1 MWRIKGLRIK
11 TPKPGTCPS
20 RGEGNQKCV
29 VLKSKQR
36 YFQERVNPGADQEKG
51 CCEEQGGEVR
61 CKLDVTT
68 SRCPVAS
75 GGHSLRGTG
84 ADAHVLGGR
93 QVGSERAQTMCKDF
107 SF

>member
-1 MWRIKGLRIK
+1 MEEEKIKGPRIK
-11 TPKPGTCPS
+11 TPKPGKCPS

-61 CKLDVTT
+61 RKLGVTT
-68 SRCPVAS
+68 SRCPAAS
-75 GGHSLRGTG
+75 GGTQSLRVAG
-84 ADAHVLGGR
+84 ADARVLGGEA
-93 QVGSERAQTMCKDF
+93 GGK
-107 SF
+107 

>member
-1 MWRIKGLRIK
+1 MEEEKIKEPRIK
-11 TPKPGTCPS
+11 TPKPGKCPS

-68 SRCPVAS
+68 SRCPAAS
-75 GGHSLRGTG
+75 GGTQSLQVAG
-84 ADAHVLGGR
+84 ADARVLGGDAS
-93 QVGSERAQTMCKDF
+93 GK
-107 SF
+107 

>member
-1 MWRIKGLRIK
+1 MEEEKIKGPRIK
-11 TPKPGTCPS
+11 TPKPGKCPS

-61 CKLDVTT
+61 CKLGVTT
-68 SRCPVAS
+68 SRCPAAS
-75 GGHSLRGTG
+75 GGHSLCGWQ
-84 ADAHVLGGR
+84 VQMPVCSVGR
-93 QVGSERAQTMCKDF
+93 QVGSE
-107 SF
+107 